1 MTDFPP
7 PEPNVPSGPP
17 TEPASNGGQQTPPP
31 PPAPPAPPAAPVEE
45 PPAYGERIP
54 GYGQQPP
61 AQQQPPVYGQQ
72 PPVYQQPAVYQQPP
86 AYQQP
91 PVYGQPAPGYA
102 QPLYGEQVAA
112 PKSKTLGLVA
122 MIVGI
127 AVFVVSLAVFI
138 ALGAAMGPFAT
149 RTSNSFTIDQ
159 TTASAAELRAISSI
173 GLGLLAIL
181 FFGTAFGL
189 WSLIQGIV
197 ATAKNRGRTYGIVA
211 IVVSVLAP
219 IVSFVA
225 FSVAIAATLPG
236 A

>member
-17 TEPASNGGQQTPPP
+17 TEPASNGGLPTPPP
-31 PPAPPAPPAAPVEE
+31 PPAPPAAPVEE

-54 GYGQQPP
+54 GYVPQPP

-72 PPVYQQPAVYQQPP
+72 PPVYQQPP

-127 AVFVVSLAVFI
+127 AVFVVSLVVFI

-219 IVSFVA
+219 IISFVA